1 MQNIKTAF
9 NYKDEKMVVAIY
21 STMGNTEDAKKIARS
36 LVEEKLV
43 ACVNIIPKIESVY
56 RWQGKI
62 EEDDECV
69 LIAKTTDKNV
79 DKTIQKIQELHPY
92 DLPDIVVLPI
102 IGGLKEYL
110 NYVKDETK

>member
-1 MQNIKTAF
+1 MTA
-9 NYKDEKMVVAIY
+9 VIY
-21 STMGNTEDAKKIARS
+21 STTDSVENAKKIARS

-43 ACVNIIPKIESVY
+43 ACVNILPKIVSIY

-79 DKTIQKIQELHPY
+79 DDAVRGIRELHPY
-92 DLPDIVVLPI
+92 DVPDIIVLPI
-102 IGGLKEYL
+102 IAGLKEYL
-110 NYVKDETK
+110 SYVENETK